1 MTMTLYELTE
11 EMRNFDLQIDE
22 DTGEISNAEDLDQLI
37 TDRNEKL
44 KNCVLWYKNQKAEAD
59 ALKVEKMKL
68 AKRQQEAERKA
79 EWMKNYLESC
89 LDGEKFEPEDDVRI
103 RVSYRKSESV
113 ECSDIFQVDDQY
125 LRFKEPE
132 LDKTKIKK
140 ALKAGEKVDG
150 CQLVTKMNIQIK

>member
-1 MTMTLYELTE
+1 MNMTLYELTE

-44 KNCVLWYKNQKAEAD
+44 KNCVLWYKNQKSEAD

-132 LDKTKIKK
+132 LDKAKIKK
-140 ALKAGEKVDG
+140 ALKAGEEVKG
-150 CQLVTKMNIQIK
+150 CTLIEKQNIQIK

>member
-1 MTMTLYELTE
+1 MKS
-11 EMRNFDLQIDE
+11 
-22 DTGEISNAEDLDQLI
+22 SN
-37 TDRNEKL
+37 
-44 KNCVLWYKNQKAEAD
+44 
-59 ALKVEKMKL
+59 
-68 AKRQQEAERKA
+68 
-79 EWMKNYLESC
+79 
-89 LDGEKFEPEDDVRI
+89 
-103 RVSYRKSESV
+103 RKSESV